1 MDINAIGLGIIK
13 GILGMKF
20 GWLILIA
27 VGTLVGFSLIKNI
40 LSGSFN
46 VAKFAGGF
54 NIFTG
59 SVQGKLIYYGLII
72 FGCFVA
78 YSFIM
83 RPTTSFDTDYKNTIH
98 HNQDV
103 MIDQRVGNSEG
114 CDVNLFFG
122 LIKLGCKQQPI
133 TKTVIVTDDS
143 SKVVE
148 TPNSITKTQP
158 SGNKGVVTKGKK

>member
-1 MDINAIGLGIIK
+1 MNIMPIIK
-13 GILGMKF
+13 FLLGLKF
-20 GWLILIA
+20 GWVILIA
-27 VGTLVGFSLIKNI
+27 VGAILGISIVKNI

-59 SVQGKLIYYGLII
+59 SVQGKLIYYGLIL

-83 RPTTSFDTDYKNTIH
+83 RPTTDYDTNYKNNIH

-122 LIKLGCKQQPI
+122 LIKFGCKQQPI
-133 TKTVIVTDDS
+133 TKNVIVTEDEI
-143 SKVVE
+143 KKVE
-148 TPNSITKTQP
+148 TPNSITKTEP